1 MTTSSRGV
9 ACALARVAVDQ
20 FMPHSLALQLL
31 CRLAGPLAKACLVR
45 GPIAHSH
52 AERGQI
58 ETRPTADPSKARE
71 IVDAVPGKP
80 WLGHV
85 GFAATRSHGSGYD
98 VGMSETALLVID
110 MFNSYSHPDAEE
122 LAENVGTIID
132 PLADLVTRS
141 RDREDVDVIYVN
153 DNYGDFT
160 ADIGGI
166 VDSALNGA
174 RPDLIEPL
182 TPGPDSQFLL
192 KVRHSAFYATPLDY
206 LLSRLGVSRI
216 VLTGQVTE
224 QCVLYTALDGY
235 VRHYE
240 VVVPP
245 DAVAHIDS
253 ELGKAAL
260 TMMQRNMKAELS
272 ASTDCLP

>member
-1 MTTSSRGV
+1 MD
-9 ACALARVAVDQ
+9 VAV
-20 FMPHSLALQLL
+20 
-31 CRLAGPLAKACLVR
+31 
-45 GPIAHSH
+45 
-52 AERGQI
+52 
-58 ETRPTADPSKARE
+58 
-71 IVDAVPGKP
+71 
-80 WLGHV
+80 
-85 GFAATRSHGSGYD
+85 TRSHGSGYVLD
-98 VGMSETALLVID
+98 MSETALLVID
-110 MFNSYSHPDAEE
+110 MFNTYSHPDAEE
-122 LAENVGTIID
+122 LAENIGEIVG

-160 ADIGGI
+160 ADKDGI
-166 VDSALNGA
+166 VESALSGA
-174 RPDLIEPL
+174 RPDLVEPL
-182 TPGPDSQFLL
+182 SPRTDSQFLL

-206 LLSRLGVSRI
+206 LLTRLGVSRI

-224 QCVLYTALDGY
+224 QCILYTALDGY

-253 ELGKAAL
+253 ELGEAAL

-272 ASTDCLP
+272 ESTNCLP